1 MIVFKAL
8 WGLFAR
14 GLSGPAVAPV
24 GLATAILL
32 ILGWSVW
39 ANKRAKERDARAALI
54 QSAKENRLLR
64 DKAASKAEGF
74 SQFKQEIGAPSS
86 VAPAP
91 AKELEAPS
99 PEDTAPA
106 LPPVSD
112 EEKEKLRDALF
123 LKFQGGF

>member
-1 MIVFKAL
+1 MIFLKAL

-14 GLSGPAVAPV
+14 GLSGNALAPV
-24 GLATAILL
+24 GLAAAILL

-39 ANKRAKERDARAALI
+39 SNKRAKEKDARAALI

-64 DKAASKAEGF
+64 DKAASKAEGL
-74 SQFKQEIGAPSS
+74 SQFKKEIGAPSS

-91 AKELEAPS
+91 SEAEAPS
-99 PEDTAPA
+99 PEDKAPA